1 MMSSKFLPLV
11 IIPLAL
17 LSCTTQQA
25 GTQTFLES
33 KCVRDAEI
41 IVASDT
47 NAIDTP
53 VDVRLC
59 YSGRIEVIE
68 INVRGKQFSFRD
80 QLHVGARV
88 RFEYHFRVSRDL
100 LLVTY
105 GYDNID
111 IPYDYALYEIEGHGA
126 IKSGKSENRPRLL
139 DLL

>member
-1 MMSSKFLPLV
+1 MYSKLLPLA

-25 GTQTFLES
+25 GSQSFLES
-33 KCVRDAEI
+33 ECVRDSEI
-41 IVASDT
+41 IVTVGT

-59 YSGRIEVIE
+59 YSGRTEVIE
-68 INVRGKQFSFRD
+68 INVRGKQFRLRD
-80 QLHVGARV
+80 QLHDGARV
-88 RFEYHFRVSRDL
+88 RFEYRVQASHDL

-105 GYDNID
+105 GYDNTD
-111 IPYDYALYEIEGHGA
+111 IPYEYALYEIGGHGA
-126 IKSGKSENRPRLL
+126 IKSGKSENQPRLM